1 METTY
6 ALILNFASEHYFL
19 TWCALWLA
27 WAPFLLVVIVLNF
40 TLRIVIGTYRALVI
54 TLRGWP
60 PAHVDAD
67 GDRKPASKTDAQ

>member
-6 ALILNFASEHYFL
+6 ALILNFASEHFFL

-40 TLRIVIGTYRALVI
+40 TCGIIIRTYRVIVI

-67 GDRKPASKTDAQ
+67 GDWRPVSKN